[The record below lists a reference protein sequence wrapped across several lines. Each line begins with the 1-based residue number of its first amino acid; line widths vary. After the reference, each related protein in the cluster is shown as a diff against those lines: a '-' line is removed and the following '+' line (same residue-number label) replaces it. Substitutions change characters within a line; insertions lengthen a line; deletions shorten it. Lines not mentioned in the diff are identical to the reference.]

1 MMGKHLYSF
10 RGFVWKGSVGGR
22 MSQLRS
28 HLFPAKDLA
37 KREVLDNRLKLR
49 ADSLKEETK

>member
-1 MMGKHLYSF
+1 MGKHLYSF